1 MRFILLR
8 KSIFSVV
15 WLLCVSLS
23 GLTTEVKA
31 SETAPTLLIVGDSLS
46 AGLGLEQQDTWVT
59 LLQEQLDRKGYGY
72 RVVNA
77 SISGDTTGNG
87 LRRLPRALD
96 IHQPDIVVIE
106 LGGNDGLR
114 GLPVRLMRHN
124 LDEMIRQSAAHDAMV
139 ILAGMMIPPNYGED
153 YATEFAAVYP
163 SLADKYSVPLI
174 PFFLEGV
181 ALVPGM
187 LQSDGLHPNKKAQPI
202 LLSNVWEVLVP
213 VLADR

>member
-23 GLTTEVKA
+23 GLAAEVKA
-31 SETAPTLLIVGDSLS
+31 SETSPTLLVVGDSLS
-46 AGLGLEQQDTWVT
+46 AGLGLEQQDAWVT

-114 GLPVRLMRHN
+114 GLPVGLMRRN
-124 LDEMIRQSAAHDAMV
+124 LDEMIRQSAARDAMV

-163 SLADKYSVPLI
+163 SLANKHSVPLV

-187 LQSDGLHPNKKAQPI
+187 LQSDGIHPNKKAQPI